1 MVSIPCA
8 MKQLTLAAAISIV
21 TAASSASAH
30 HSHPLVYDW
39 CKALTI
45 EGRVEKV
52 EFKEPHSLVS
62 LRLDNGTLWTV
73 DWNPLG
79 ALKNS
84 GRLDP
89 SQKALVFGA
98 RIAVTGA
105 PIRTLAEMR
114 QHFPD
119 YNTEPNPN
127 TIDPASMRR
136 VDDSWSWNVNSQGPQ
151 PAGNSAAGLCDVYNR
166 LTAAKK

>member
-1 MVSIPCA
+1 MR
-8 MKQLTLAAAISIV
+8 QLTLAAAIYIV
-21 TAASSASAH
+21 AAASSTYAH

-39 CKALTI
+39 CNTLTI
-45 EGRVEKV
+45 EGKVEKV
-52 EFKEPHSLVS
+52 EYKDPHSQIF

-73 DWNPLG
+73 DWAPLAG
-79 ALKNS
+79 LKNS

-89 SQKALVFGA
+89 AQKALVFAA

-105 PIRTLAEMR
+105 PTRTLAEVR

-119 YNTEPNPN
+119 YHTEPNPN

-136 VDDSWSWNVNSQGPQ
+136 VDDSWRWNVNSQELQ
-151 PAGNSAAGLCDVYNR
+151 LAGNPDAGLCEVYKR
-166 LTAAKK
+166 LTSAKAGSR